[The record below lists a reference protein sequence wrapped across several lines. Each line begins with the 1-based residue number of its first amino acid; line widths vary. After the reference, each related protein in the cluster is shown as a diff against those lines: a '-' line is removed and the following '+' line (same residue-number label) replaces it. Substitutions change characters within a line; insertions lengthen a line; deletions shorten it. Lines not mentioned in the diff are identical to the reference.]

1 MLKKILAVAAAL
13 IILILFGAAWHFSS
27 QLISPKPHVCKQDH
41 FIYCEGASKIGLPF
55 EEVSF
60 KNSDNL
66 NLRGWFFPRK
76 GSDRAIVMLHGITAD
91 RREGL
96 RWVKALHAGGYNLL
110 LFDLRNHGKS
120 DRSPTSMGYL
130 ERLDAMAAVSYLLD
144 VKKMGK
150 VGLFGVSMGA
160 ATGIQAMASDGRI
173 RAGVFEAAYA
183 NLADQ
188 LADLGRKDFGLPR
201 YPIIP
206 LVMFV
211 YGMRGGFDTGL
222 MNPEDRVASISPRP
236 VFIIHCDN
244 DSYIN
249 SSHARRIFGAAKE
262 PKELWMAPCSEHAR
276 AWQSG
281 PALAEKKVVD
291 FFTRNMK

>member
-1 MLKKILAVAAAL
+1 MLKKIFAVVTAL
-13 IILILFGAAWHFSS
+13 IVLVLFGAAWHFSS
-27 QLISPKPHVCKQDH
+27 QLIGPRPYVCKQDH

-66 NLRGWFFPRK
+66 NLRGWFFPRH
-76 GSDRAIVMLHGITAD
+76 GSDRAVVMVHGITAD

-120 DRSPTSMGYL
+120 DKSYTSMGYL
-130 ERLDAMAAVSYLLD
+130 ERRDVMAAVTYLLD

-160 ATGIQAMASDGRI
+160 ATGIQAMADDGRI

-188 LADLGRKDFGLPR
+188 LAELGRKDFGLPR
-201 YPIIP
+201 FPIIP
-206 LVMFV
+206 MVMFV

-236 VFIIHCDN
+236 VFIIHCRD
-244 DSYIN
+244 DAYIN
-249 SSHARRIFGAAKE
+249 SSHAGRIFAAAKE
-262 PKELWMAPCSEHAR
+262 PKELWMAPCNEHAR

-281 PALAEKKVVD
+281 PALAEKKVVE
-291 FFTRNMK
+291 FFRRHVK